1 MGLIEQKQLDE
12 AYVMP
17 TFARKQVCFV
27 EGEGMRLRDDAGKEY
42 LDFLS
47 GIGVCCLGHCH
58 PKVVG
63 AIEAQAKRLIH
74 VSNYYYIEHRGEVAA
89 MLSNMLNGW
98 RGEDASGA
106 WQAFF
111 ANSGA
116 EANECAMKLARV
128 WSKRFSHGGNIIITL
143 EGSFHGRT
151 METIAATAQ
160 SVKQELFTPLP
171 EGFIHVPLNDIDA
184 LQAANDKAYGQEPL
198 GDEVEVWFISDKQEN
213 AIWSEAR
220 IKPFEKDRPY
230 TLHLEFMLS
239 FMPNATGQA
248 RSNSG
253 VYLQEEYECQVLDSF
268 GLEGENNECAG
279 FYQQLKPIVNA
290 CFPPLTW
297 QTYDFDVTPA
307 KFNDKGEKIANA
319 VITVKHN
326 GILVH
331 DKAELAHETPGGKT
345 EKTEAGEARGVF
357 LQGHGNKVQYRNIWI
372 KYND

>member
-1 MGLIEQKQLDE
+1 MKKFFGFAALAVAALCSAPLFGQEFTSVDDVKADGKYVDAFQIQGEYVDE
-12 AYVMP
+12 TNHRGYQVI
-17 TFARKQVCFV
+17 ARGEKNFV
-27 EGEGMRLRDDAGKEY
+27 
-42 LDFLS
+42 
-47 GIGVCCLGHCH
+47 
-58 PKVVG
+58 VVG
-63 AIEAQAKRLIH
+63 YQDGLPGDGWDRSKARFFGK
-74 VSNYYYIEHRGEVAA
+74 GEFKDGQLVVTGEK
-89 MLSNMLNGW
+89 MNIP
-98 RGEDASGA
+98 RKGEDADVIFNDA
-106 WQAFF
+106 Q
-111 ANSGA
+111 
-116 EANECAMKLARV
+116 KARV
-128 WSKRFSHGGNIIITL
+128 LHGTFEDGKYYFDFGKKVEIKRVERKSPTL
-143 EGSFHGRT
+143 GEK
-151 METIAATAQ
+151 A
-160 SVKQELFTPLP
+160 P
-171 EGFIHVPLNDIDA
+171 EGAIVLFDGSNTDA
-184 LQAANDKAYGQEPL
+184 FDGKVN
-198 GDEVEVWFISDKQEN
+198 VSDKQEN

-220 IKPFEKDRPY
+220 LKPFEKDRPY
-230 TLHLEFMLS
+230 TLHMEFMLS

-372 KYND
+372 KYN

>member
-1 MGLIEQKQLDE
+1 MGVSIKKSSKAKKPVAKKPAKKVAAKKPVAKKSVAKKPAAKKVAAKKPAAKKPVVAKKPAVKKAKTEIKRVE
-12 AYVMP
+12 RKSP
-17 TFARKQVCFV
+17 TL
-27 EGEGMRLRDDAGKEY
+27 GMKAPE
-42 LDFLS
+42 
-47 GIGVCCLGHCH
+47 
-58 PKVVG
+58 G
-63 AIEAQAKRLIH
+63 AIVLFDG
-74 VSNYYYIEHRGEVAA
+74 SNT
-89 MLSNMLNGW
+89 
-98 RGEDASGA
+98 DAFDGKV
-106 WQAFF
+106 
-111 ANSGA
+111 N
-116 EANECAMKLARV
+116 V
-128 WSKRFSHGGNIIITL
+128 
-143 EGSFHGRT
+143 
-151 METIAATAQ
+151 
-160 SVKQELFTPLP
+160 
-171 EGFIHVPLNDIDA
+171 
-184 LQAANDKAYGQEPL
+184 
-198 GDEVEVWFISDKQEN
+198 SDKQEN

-220 IKPFEKDRPY
+220 LKPFEKDRPY
-230 TLHLEFMLS
+230 TLHMEFMLS

>member
-1 MGLIEQKQLDE
+1 MKKFFG
-12 AYVMP
+12 
-17 TFARKQVCFV
+17 FAAV
-27 EGEGMRLRDDAGKEY
+27 L
-42 LDFLS
+42 
-47 GIGVCCLGHCH
+47 
-58 PKVVG
+58 
-63 AIEAQAKRLIH
+63 
-74 VSNYYYIEHRGEVAA
+74 VAA
-89 MLSNMLNGW
+89 MCSAPLFGQEFTSVDDVKADGKYVDAFQIQGEYVDETNHRGYQVIA
-98 RGEDASGA
+98 RGEKDFVVIEYQDGLPGDGWDRSKAR
-106 WQAFF
+106 FF
-111 ANSGA
+111 GKGEFKDGQLVVTGEKMNIPRKGDKADVPFNDEQKARILHGTFEDGKYYFDFKEKTEIKRVERKSPTLG
-116 EANECAMKLARV
+116 MKA
-128 WSKRFSHGGNIIITL
+128 
-143 EGSFHGRT
+143 
-151 METIAATAQ
+151 
-160 SVKQELFTPLP
+160 P
-171 EGFIHVPLNDIDA
+171 EGAIVLFDGSNTDA
-184 LQAANDKAYGQEPL
+184 FDGKVN
-198 GDEVEVWFISDKQEN
+198 VSDKQEN

>member
-1 MGLIEQKQLDE
+1 MKKFFGFAALAVAALCSTPLFGQEFTSVDDVKADGKYVDAFQIQGEYVDETNHRGYQVIARGEKDFVVVGYQDGLPGDGWDRSKARFFGKGEFKDGQLVVTGEKMNIPRKGDE
-12 AYVMP
+12 ADVIFNDAQKARVLHGTFEDGKYYFDFGKKVEIKRVERKSP
-17 TFARKQVCFV
+17 TL
-27 EGEGMRLRDDAGKEY
+27 GEKAPE
-42 LDFLS
+42 
-47 GIGVCCLGHCH
+47 
-58 PKVVG
+58 G
-63 AIEAQAKRLIH
+63 AIVLFDG
-74 VSNYYYIEHRGEVAA
+74 SNT
-89 MLSNMLNGW
+89 
-98 RGEDASGA
+98 DAFDGKV
-106 WQAFF
+106 
-111 ANSGA
+111 N
-116 EANECAMKLARV
+116 V
-128 WSKRFSHGGNIIITL
+128 
-143 EGSFHGRT
+143 
-151 METIAATAQ
+151 
-160 SVKQELFTPLP
+160 
-171 EGFIHVPLNDIDA
+171 
-184 LQAANDKAYGQEPL
+184 
-198 GDEVEVWFISDKQEN
+198 SDKQEN

-220 IKPFEKDRPY
+220 LKPFEKDRPY
-230 TLHLEFMLS
+230 TLHMEFMLS

-372 KYND
+372 KYN

>member
-1 MGLIEQKQLDE
+1 MKKFFGFAALAVAALCSAPLFGQEFTSVDDVKADGKYVDAFQIQGEYVDE
-12 AYVMP
+12 TNHRGYQVI
-17 TFARKQVCFV
+17 ARGEKDFV
-27 EGEGMRLRDDAGKEY
+27 
-42 LDFLS
+42 
-47 GIGVCCLGHCH
+47 
-58 PKVVG
+58 VVG
-63 AIEAQAKRLIH
+63 YQDGLPGDGWDRSKARFFGK
-74 VSNYYYIEHRGEVAA
+74 GEFKDGQLVVTGEK
-89 MLSNMLNGW
+89 MNIP
-98 RGEDASGA
+98 RKGEDADVIFNDA
-106 WQAFF
+106 Q
-111 ANSGA
+111 
-116 EANECAMKLARV
+116 KARV
-128 WSKRFSHGGNIIITL
+128 LHGTFEDGKYYFDFGKKVEIKRVERKSPTL
-143 EGSFHGRT
+143 GEK
-151 METIAATAQ
+151 A
-160 SVKQELFTPLP
+160 P
-171 EGFIHVPLNDIDA
+171 EGAIVLFDGSNTDA
-184 LQAANDKAYGQEPL
+184 FDGKVN
-198 GDEVEVWFISDKQEN
+198 VSDKQEN

-220 IKPFEKDRPY
+220 LKPFEKDRPY
-230 TLHLEFMLS
+230 TLHMEFMLS

>member
-1 MGLIEQKQLDE
+1 MKKFFGFAAVLVAALCASSLFAQEFTSVDDVKADGKYFDAFQVQGEYIQPETGRGFQVIARGEKEFAVVGYQDGFPGEGWDRSKARFFGNGVIEDGKLVITGEKMNIPRKGDEANIIFTDEQKATKLIGTIED
-12 AYVMP
+12 
-17 TFARKQVCFV
+17 
-27 EGEGMRLRDDAGKEY
+27 GKFY
-42 LDFLS
+42 LDFKGKKEVQRVERKS
-47 GIGVCCLGHCH
+47 PTLGMKA
-58 PKVVG
+58 PEG
-63 AIEAQAKRLIH
+63 AIVLFDG
-74 VSNYYYIEHRGEVAA
+74 SNT
-89 MLSNMLNGW
+89 
-98 RGEDASGA
+98 DAFDGKV
-106 WQAFF
+106 
-111 ANSGA
+111 N
-116 EANECAMKLARV
+116 V
-128 WSKRFSHGGNIIITL
+128 
-143 EGSFHGRT
+143 
-151 METIAATAQ
+151 
-160 SVKQELFTPLP
+160 
-171 EGFIHVPLNDIDA
+171 
-184 LQAANDKAYGQEPL
+184 
-198 GDEVEVWFISDKQEN
+198 SDKQEN
-213 AIWSEAR
+213 AIWSETR
-220 IKPFEKDRPY
+220 LKPFEKDRPY

-253 VYLQEEYECQVLDSF
+253 VYIQEEYECQVLDSF

-345 EKTEAGEARGVF
+345 EKTEAGEARGLF

>member
-1 MGLIEQKQLDE
+1 MKKFFGFAAVLVAALCASSLFAQEFTSVDDVKADGKYFDAFQVQGEYIQPETGRGFQVIARGEKEFAVVGYQDGLPGEGWDRSKARFFGNGVIEDGKLVITGEKMNIPRKGDEANIIFTDEQKATKLIGTIED
-12 AYVMP
+12 
-17 TFARKQVCFV
+17 
-27 EGEGMRLRDDAGKEY
+27 GKFY
-42 LDFLS
+42 LDFKGKKEVQRVERKS
-47 GIGVCCLGHCH
+47 PTLGMKA
-58 PKVVG
+58 PEG
-63 AIEAQAKRLIH
+63 AIVLFDG
-74 VSNYYYIEHRGEVAA
+74 SNT
-89 MLSNMLNGW
+89 
-98 RGEDASGA
+98 DAFDGKV
-106 WQAFF
+106 
-111 ANSGA
+111 N
-116 EANECAMKLARV
+116 V
-128 WSKRFSHGGNIIITL
+128 
-143 EGSFHGRT
+143 
-151 METIAATAQ
+151 
-160 SVKQELFTPLP
+160 
-171 EGFIHVPLNDIDA
+171 
-184 LQAANDKAYGQEPL
+184 
-198 GDEVEVWFISDKQEN
+198 SDKQEN
-213 AIWSEAR
+213 AIWSETR
-220 IKPFEKDRPY
+220 LKPFEKDRPY

-345 EKTEAGEARGVF
+345 EKTEAGEARGLF

>member
-1 MGLIEQKQLDE
+1 MKKFFGFAALAVAALCSAPLFGQEFTSVDDVKADGKYVDAFQIQGEYVDETNHRGYQVIARGEKDFVVMGYQDGLPGDGWDRSKARFFGKGEFKDGQLVVTGEKMNIPRKGDE
-12 AYVMP
+12 ADVIFNDAQKARVLHGTFEDGKYYFDFGKKVEIKRVERKSP
-17 TFARKQVCFV
+17 TL
-27 EGEGMRLRDDAGKEY
+27 GMKAPE
-42 LDFLS
+42 
-47 GIGVCCLGHCH
+47 
-58 PKVVG
+58 G
-63 AIEAQAKRLIH
+63 AIVLFDG
-74 VSNYYYIEHRGEVAA
+74 SNT
-89 MLSNMLNGW
+89 
-98 RGEDASGA
+98 DAFDGKV
-106 WQAFF
+106 
-111 ANSGA
+111 N
-116 EANECAMKLARV
+116 V
-128 WSKRFSHGGNIIITL
+128 
-143 EGSFHGRT
+143 
-151 METIAATAQ
+151 
-160 SVKQELFTPLP
+160 
-171 EGFIHVPLNDIDA
+171 
-184 LQAANDKAYGQEPL
+184 
-198 GDEVEVWFISDKQEN
+198 SDKQEN

-220 IKPFEKDRPY
+220 LKPFEKDRPY
-230 TLHLEFMLS
+230 TLHMEFMLS

>member
-1 MGLIEQKQLDE
+1 MKKFFSFAALAVAALCSAPLFGQEFTSVDDVKADGKYVDAFQIQGEYVDETNHRGYQVIARGEKDFVVVGYQDGLPGDGWDRSKARFFGKGEFKDGQLVVTGEKMNIPRKGDE
-12 AYVMP
+12 ADVIFNDAQKARVLHGTFEDGKYYFDFGKKVEIKRVERKSP
-17 TFARKQVCFV
+17 TL
-27 EGEGMRLRDDAGKEY
+27 GEKAPE
-42 LDFLS
+42 
-47 GIGVCCLGHCH
+47 
-58 PKVVG
+58 G
-63 AIEAQAKRLIH
+63 AIVLFDG
-74 VSNYYYIEHRGEVAA
+74 SNT
-89 MLSNMLNGW
+89 
-98 RGEDASGA
+98 DAFDGKV
-106 WQAFF
+106 
-111 ANSGA
+111 N
-116 EANECAMKLARV
+116 V
-128 WSKRFSHGGNIIITL
+128 
-143 EGSFHGRT
+143 
-151 METIAATAQ
+151 
-160 SVKQELFTPLP
+160 
-171 EGFIHVPLNDIDA
+171 
-184 LQAANDKAYGQEPL
+184 
-198 GDEVEVWFISDKQEN
+198 SDKQEN

-220 IKPFEKDRPY
+220 LKPFEKDRPY
-230 TLHLEFMLS
+230 TLHMEFMLS

-372 KYND
+372 KYN

>member
-1 MGLIEQKQLDE
+1 MKKFFGFAALAVAALCSAPLFGQEFTSVDDVKADGKYVDAFQIQGEYVDE
-12 AYVMP
+12 
-17 TFARKQVCFV
+17 T
-27 EGEGMRLRDDAGKEY
+27 
-42 LDFLS
+42 
-47 GIGVCCLGHCH
+47 
-58 PKVVG
+58 
-63 AIEAQAKRLIH
+63 
-74 VSNYYYIEHRGEVAA
+74 NHRGYQVIARGEKDFVV
-89 MLSNMLNGW
+89 MGYQDGLPGDGW
-98 RGEDASGA
+98 DRSKARFFGKGEFKDGQLVVTGEKMNIPRKGEDANVIFNDA
-106 WQAFF
+106 Q
-111 ANSGA
+111 
-116 EANECAMKLARV
+116 KARV
-128 WSKRFSHGGNIIITL
+128 LHGTFEDGKYYFDFGKKVEIKRVERKSPTL
-143 EGSFHGRT
+143 G
-151 METIAATAQ
+151 MKA
-160 SVKQELFTPLP
+160 P
-171 EGFIHVPLNDIDA
+171 EGAIVLFDGSNTDA
-184 LQAANDKAYGQEPL
+184 FDGKVN
-198 GDEVEVWFISDKQEN
+198 VSDKQEN

-220 IKPFEKDRPY
+220 LKPFEKDRPY
-230 TLHLEFMLS
+230 TLHMEFMLS

>member
-1 MGLIEQKQLDE
+1 MKKFFGFAALAVAALCSAPLFGQEFTSVDDVKADGKYVDAFQIQGEYVDETNHRGYQVIARGEKDFVVVGYQDGLPGDGWDRSKARFFGKGEFKDGQLVVTGEKMNIPRKGDE
-12 AYVMP
+12 ADVIFNDAQKARVLHGTFEDGKYYFDFGKKVEIKRVERKSP
-17 TFARKQVCFV
+17 TL
-27 EGEGMRLRDDAGKEY
+27 GERAPE
-42 LDFLS
+42 
-47 GIGVCCLGHCH
+47 
-58 PKVVG
+58 G
-63 AIEAQAKRLIH
+63 AIVLFDG
-74 VSNYYYIEHRGEVAA
+74 SNT
-89 MLSNMLNGW
+89 
-98 RGEDASGA
+98 DAFVGKV
-106 WQAFF
+106 
-111 ANSGA
+111 N
-116 EANECAMKLARV
+116 V
-128 WSKRFSHGGNIIITL
+128 
-143 EGSFHGRT
+143 
-151 METIAATAQ
+151 
-160 SVKQELFTPLP
+160 
-171 EGFIHVPLNDIDA
+171 
-184 LQAANDKAYGQEPL
+184 
-198 GDEVEVWFISDKQEN
+198 SDKQEN

-220 IKPFEKDRPY
+220 LKPFEKDRPY
-230 TLHLEFMLS
+230 TLHMEFMLS

>member
-1 MGLIEQKQLDE
+1 MKKFFGFAAVLVAALCASSLFAQEFTSVDDVKADGKYFDAFQVQGEYIQPETGRGFQVIARGEKEFAVVGYQDGLPGEGWDRSKARFFGNGVIEDGKLVITGEKMNIPRKGDEANIIFTDEQKATKLIGTIED
-12 AYVMP
+12 
-17 TFARKQVCFV
+17 
-27 EGEGMRLRDDAGKEY
+27 GKFY
-42 LDFLS
+42 LDFKGKKEVQRVERKS
-47 GIGVCCLGHCH
+47 PTLGMKA
-58 PKVVG
+58 PEG
-63 AIEAQAKRLIH
+63 AIVLFDG
-74 VSNYYYIEHRGEVAA
+74 SNT
-89 MLSNMLNGW
+89 
-98 RGEDASGA
+98 DAFDGKV
-106 WQAFF
+106 
-111 ANSGA
+111 N
-116 EANECAMKLARV
+116 V
-128 WSKRFSHGGNIIITL
+128 
-143 EGSFHGRT
+143 
-151 METIAATAQ
+151 
-160 SVKQELFTPLP
+160 
-171 EGFIHVPLNDIDA
+171 
-184 LQAANDKAYGQEPL
+184 
-198 GDEVEVWFISDKQEN
+198 SDKQEN
-213 AIWSEAR
+213 AIWSETR
-220 IKPFEKDRPY
+220 LKPFEKDRPY

-253 VYLQEEYECQVLDSF
+253 VYIQEEYECQVLDSF

-345 EKTEAGEARGVF
+345 EKTEAGEARGLF